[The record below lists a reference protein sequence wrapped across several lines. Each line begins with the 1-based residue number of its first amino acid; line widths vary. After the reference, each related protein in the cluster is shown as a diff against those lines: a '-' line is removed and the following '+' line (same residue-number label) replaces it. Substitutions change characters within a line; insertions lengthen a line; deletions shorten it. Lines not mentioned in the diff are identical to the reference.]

1 MPDQQP
7 PEPATITE
15 GAETPAPGAAA
26 AAEPAPG
33 DGRGSPAVPADE
45 PGSTVSVS
53 RGGGLRVSHQERDG
67 VVEEL
72 RVAAGDGRLTADEL
86 DDRLERA
93 LGARTYADLALL
105 TTDLPAESEDGAL
118 AAPAKDL
125 ITIDVGSGH
134 TAREGRWTLPNR
146 MDIKVTSGQVRLDL
160 TEAVVTQPALQLDVR
175 VRSGQL
181 LLVTR
186 PGIVVDMDDVAV
198 RSGQVK
204 VRAPWG
210 ASVPVSLRVTVAGSV
225 GSGSIMARPP
235 RRSFWQWLRRAPRP
249 YQVAA

>member
-7 PEPATITE
+7 PEPATATE
-15 GAETPAPGAAA
+15 ADETPAPES
-26 AAEPAPG
+26 AEPAPG
-33 DGRGSPAVPADE
+33 TGSGSPAAAADQ
-45 PGSTVSVS
+45 PGGTVTAH
-53 RGGGLRVSHQERDG
+53 RGGGLRVSHQERDR

-93 LGARTYADLALL
+93 LGARTYADLAML
-105 TTDLPAESEDGAL
+105 TTDLPAEGADGAL

-134 TAREGRWTLPNR
+134 AAREGRWTLPQR
-146 MDIKVTSGQVRLDL
+146 MDIKVTSGAVKLDL
-160 TEAVVTQPALQLDVR
+160 TEAVATRPALQLDVR

-181 LLVTR
+181 LLVTK

-210 ASVPVSLRVTVAGSV
+210 ASVPVTLRVTVAGSC
-225 GSGSIMARPP
+225 GSGSILARPP
-235 RRSFWQWLRRAPRP
+235 RRSLWQWLRRAPRP
-249 YQVAA
+249 YQIAA